1 MAKGNEHDTNTCS
14 ANIKTYIPYRL
25 FQVRQRVRYIR
36 MKNTCQKIK
45 NSLVRKVEVK
55 SVLSFKLFKWNKK
68 SSSISY
74 NLRGLNWL
82 FAAQLGSGCSEFQF
96 KLIKDSSKV
105 TQIRHESYYESWSV
119 YIIIIIITLRYAE
132 NSKLFPHHG
141 ESLHH
146 IDSMLQKM
154 INFLHVLLI

>member
-14 ANIKTYIPYRL
+14 ANIKTYILYRL
-25 FQVRQRVRYIR
+25 FQVRQRERYIR

-45 NSLVRKVEVK
+45 NSLVRKLEVK

-96 KLIKDSSKV
+96 KMIKDSSKV
-105 TQIRHESYYESWSV
+105 TQTRHESYYASWSV
-119 YIIIIIITLRYAE
+119 YIIIIITLCYAE

-146 IDSMLQKM
+146 IDSMQQKM
-154 INFLHVLLI
+154 INVLHVLLI

>member
-14 ANIKTYIPYRL
+14 ANIKTYILCRL
-25 FQVRQRVRYIR
+25 FQVRQSVRYIR
-36 MKNTCQKIK
+36 IKNTCQKIK
-45 NSLVRKVEVK
+45 NSLVRKLEVK

-74 NLRGLNWL
+74 NLRGLNRL

-96 KLIKDSSKV
+96 KMIKDSSKV
-105 TQIRHESYYESWSV
+105 TQTRHESYHASWSV
-119 YIIIIIITLRYAE
+119 YIIIIIIITLCYAE
-132 NSKLFPHHG
+132 NSNLFPHHG

-146 IDSMLQKM
+146 
-154 INFLHVLLI
+154 V